1 MTQQLYLEDIFV
13 GQRFAGGPLTVDPQ
27 AVHAFAEQFDP
38 QPFHLDEKAAAGTL
52 FGSVVASGW
61 HTASLTMRMLVDNL
75 PFAGGT
81 VGTRAEIRWPCPVNP
96 GDKLHIDVEV
106 VDARPSA
113 HRPEFGVVK
122 MLVHTRNQHNQL
134 VMEMT
139 TLVLV
144 RRRAVVAPTE
154 EKNPSAQEARSATP
168 VFPTAVIK

>member
-1 MTQQLYLEDIFV
+1 MKQQLYLEDISV
-13 GQRFAGGPLTVDPQ
+13 GQRFAGGPITVEPE
-27 AVHAFAEQFDP
+27 AVHNFAAQFDP
-38 QPFHLDEKAAAGTL
+38 QPFHLDEQAAAGTL

-61 HTASLTMRMLVDNL
+61 HTGALTMRLLVESV

-81 VGTRAEIRWPCPVNP
+81 VGTRAEIRWPSPVHP
-96 GDKLHIDVEV
+96 GDRLHIDVEV

-122 MLVHTRNQHNQL
+122 LLVHTRNQNNQL

-144 RRRAVVAPTE
+144 RRRAAATVSD
-154 EKNPSAQEARSATP
+154 EKKPSPQEATSATP
-168 VFPTAVIK
+168 AFPIAVIK